1 MLVKE
6 LREAERK
13 RESIFETIETFG
25 KKTHNLPDLME
36 RLGVYRERVKNL
48 EYDLNELETRQAPD
62 YRLVDI
68 DPDLAVET
76 IQRVIRACPDPK
88 QLRLLMG
95 TFVQKIT
102 VSNASVI
109 VEYREDAL
117 LRSPTPTVHSGV
129 RWLPALGSNHDSKS
143 RFNNARASD

>member
-1 MLVKE
+1 
-6 LREAERK
+6 
-13 RESIFETIETFG
+13 
-25 KKTHNLPDLME
+25 ME
-36 RLGVYRERVKNL
+36 RLGVYRNTIS
-48 EYDLNELETRQAPD
+48 DLNASLNDLETRQAPD

-76 IQRVIRACPDPK
+76 IHRVIRACPDPK
-88 QLRLLMG
+88 QLRMLLS
-95 TFVQKIT
+95 TFGRVIS

-129 RWLPALGSNHDSKS
+129 SWLPVKDSL
-143 RFNNARASD
+143 RIGRIVIERPRIWAGGRLLAA